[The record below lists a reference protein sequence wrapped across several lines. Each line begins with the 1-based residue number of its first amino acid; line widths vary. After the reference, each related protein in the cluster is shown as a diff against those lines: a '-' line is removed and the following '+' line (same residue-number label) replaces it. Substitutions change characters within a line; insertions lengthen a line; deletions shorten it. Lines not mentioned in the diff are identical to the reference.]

1 MFNPHLLRSFSA
13 LIQAGSFTRAADMLG
28 ITQAAVSQ
36 HLRQLEQQTGTLIL
50 RAKRPLELTPEGQ
63 ALREYCLEL
72 EQANKRLQHRL
83 NDKVNEGGEI
93 SLITP
98 GSIGLRIY
106 PLLLALQQTQPE
118 FTIRHSFAPDVDV
131 IAALLNNRFEIGL
144 VTQKPDD
151 ARLTA
156 HKFTEEPLELLLPAG
171 FVLSCWQDLQSLG
184 FINHPDGNAMATRLL
199 SRCFPGNPGIQSL
212 PVSGFI
218 NHIGLIPE
226 PVSRGLGFTVLPRYA
241 RLAFPRQHLLQVN
254 SGSVN
259 VVDTLW
265 LVHRAEWPLTHRA
278 ERALTW
284 LRQHLEDEV
293 NPSLATSSAIYR

>member
-93 SLITP
+93 SLTP

-118 FTIRHSFAPDVDV
+118 FTIRQFRARCGCDCG
-131 IAALLNNRFEIGL
+131 IAE
-144 VTQKPDD
+144 
-151 ARLTA
+151 
-156 HKFTEEPLELLLPAG
+156 
-171 FVLSCWQDLQSLG
+171 
-184 FINHPDGNAMATRLL
+184 
-199 SRCFPGNPGIQSL
+199 
-212 PVSGFI
+212 
-218 NHIGLIPE
+218 
-226 PVSRGLGFTVLPRYA
+226 
-241 RLAFPRQHLLQVN
+241 
-254 SGSVN
+254 
-259 VVDTLW
+259 
-265 LVHRAEWPLTHRA
+265 
-278 ERALTW
+278 
-284 LRQHLEDEV
+284 
-293 NPSLATSSAIYR
+293 